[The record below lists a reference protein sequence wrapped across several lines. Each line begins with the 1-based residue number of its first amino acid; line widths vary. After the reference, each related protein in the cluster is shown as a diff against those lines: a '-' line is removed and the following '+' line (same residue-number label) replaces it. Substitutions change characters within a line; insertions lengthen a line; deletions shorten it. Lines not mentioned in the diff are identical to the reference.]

1 MKHHAIMFDLDG
13 TLLDT
18 LADIADAANRALTE
32 MGRPTI
38 ELGHYRYLVGHGAR
52 WLIEQALG
60 PQYRH
65 LVDQGVPLFQRYY
78 AQFGSRHT
86 RLYDGIAELLDGLS
100 ALGLKL
106 AVLSNKPDP
115 ATQTVVNT
123 FLKRWR
129 FAAVRGQK
137 NDLPL
142 KPDPA
147 AALLIADQVAV
158 PSPQWLYIGDTGVDM
173 ETARTAGMYAVGA
186 TWGFRDRQELLDD
199 GAQTLIDHPAQ
210 LLELV

>member
-1 MKHHAIMFDLDG
+1 M
-13 TLLDT
+13 
-18 LADIADAANRALTE
+18 
-32 MGRPTI
+32 
-38 ELGHYRYLVGHGAR
+38 
-52 WLIEQALG
+52 
-60 PQYRH
+60 
-65 LVDQGVPLFQRYY
+65 
-78 AQFGSRHT
+78 
-86 RLYDGIAELLDGLS
+86 
-100 ALGLKL
+100 
-106 AVLSNKPDP
+106 
-115 ATQTVVNT
+115 NT

-129 FAAVRGQK
+129 FDAVRGQK
-137 NDLPL
+137 DDLPL

-147 AALLIADQVAV
+147 AALLIADQMAV